1 MSQKQRMWGHKSF
14 RGKNKTTK
22 EAQNFTY
29 LWFEVNIGFFVLY
42 DLVSLSFL
50 FFPPKYLKKKK
61 KKSGKICPRNFLLA
75 VIQKTE
81 NTSNNVNNASSS

>member
-61 KKSGKICPRNFLLA
+61 KKWKDLS
-75 VIQKTE
+75 
-81 NTSNNVNNASSS
+81 